1 MMSMKHFV
9 VFLLLV
15 SSVAFA
21 ESYDRVA
28 MTDIKIDKT
37 PYPGD
42 QFNVSFRIKNI
53 YDWELSDVN
62 VRATG
67 GYPLLRVSPKDIAH
81 IGRILPH
88 QSSDVLSAVLSVE
101 PDAISGDYRFFVEAS
116 FITFAYNTN
125 VQTHTTSMPVTVKV
139 LGTPKLVADITASTP
154 EEIAKGD
161 FANISLELWNN
172 GSGKAKD
179 VWLYLA
185 DTADIDIDFP
195 FERLYLGEIEARKS
209 KGAKA
214 SFKLQDTAASLVHGI
229 PARLSYSDEYGQE
242 YGQDFALSVESSKE
256 ADFEAASAAGELR
269 PDTRDDPVNVI
280 VKNTGSRKAESI
292 RLSMVSRY
300 PFFATGK
307 TFYVEKLDVG
317 ESTQVS
323 FHVNVDEN
331 AAAQDYPADIEIE
344 WKEGK
349 TEKASLGRF
358 AIKVGKNLGAQDG
371 FYDRLVVQKDA
382 RLWLG
387 LLGVLLFLAL
397 LFRVGRTK

>member
-1 MMSMKHFV
+1 MKHFV

-15 SSVAFA
+15 SSIAFA

-28 MTDIKIDKT
+28 ITDLKIDKT

-42 QFNVSFRIKNI
+42 TFNVSFRIKNT

-62 VRATG
+62 IRVAG
-67 GYPLLRVSPKDIAH
+67 GYPFLRVSPKDIAH
-81 IGRILPH
+81 FDHISPH
-88 QSSDVLSAVLSVE
+88 QSSDVLSTVLSVE
-101 PDAISGDYRFFVEAS
+101 PDAISGDYKFFVEAS

-139 LGTPKLVADITASTP
+139 LGTPGLVADITASTP

-161 FANISLELWNN
+161 FANVSLEFWNN

-195 FERLYLGEIEARKS
+195 FERLYLGEIDARKS
-209 KGAKA
+209 KGVKA

-229 PARLSYSDEYGQE
+229 PARLSYSDEYGRE
-242 YGQDFALSVESSKE
+242 YGQDFTLAVESSKE
-256 ADFEAASAAGELR
+256 ADFEVTSATGELR
-269 PDTRDDPVNVI
+269 PDTKDDPVNVI

-292 RLSMVSRY
+292 RLSIVSRY

-317 ESTQVS
+317 ESTVVG

-331 AAAQDYPADIEIE
+331 AAAQDYPADIGIE

-349 TEKASLGRF
+349 TEKASLDRF
-358 AIKVGKNLGAQDG
+358 AIKVGKNPSAQDG
-371 FYDRLVVQKDA
+371 FYDRLVVKKEQ

-387 LLGVLLFLAL
+387 LLGLMLFFAL
-397 LFRVGRTK
+397 LFKISRTR